1 MGAVTDWQ
9 CFLISPDEAS
19 AVPVAHYLRLRDCP
33 ALVFVQPPGFD
44 FALQRHEFWFPP
56 NFCTA
61 HTTFGLKRILW
72 MASPTGNLNIW
83 LQEGCPARRWNHMH
97 TMTPPN
103 NAWSGRDV

>member
-44 FALQRHEFWFPP
+44 LALAARVLVPAEFLRR
-56 NFCTA
+56 A
-61 HTTFGLKRILW
+61 HHIWAQADTLDRLTDAELDYLATGRLPG
-72 MASPTGNLNIW
+72 ASVEPH
-83 LQEGCPARRWNHMH
+83 ARDD
-97 TMTPPN
+97 
-103 NAWSGRDV
+103 AA